1 MLRAD
6 WTCQRPNVLAVF
18 LAAFFAGCSRTPSR
32 ISGPNIDPQDAANAA
47 ISAYDRDGDNALS
60 KTELKQCPSL
70 LGGIDGYDA
79 NHDSKITADEIASR
93 LKSWEA
99 SRVGITAATFYLKL
113 DGRRLEG
120 AKVVLEPEPFL
131 ADAIAAASAE
141 TNSSGLA
148 GPSMGAEHLPKGV
161 RSGLQPGLY
170 KIKVTHPKLKIPAKY
185 NDQTELGLEVPPQF
199 DLYHPPTFELSS
211 K

>member
-1 MLRAD
+1 MLRAVWND
-6 WTCQRPNVLAVF
+6 QGLAI
-18 LAAFFAGCSRTPSR
+18 LLSMGLLAGCSKMPSR
-32 ISGPNIDPQDAANAA
+32 ISGPDIDPQKAANAA
-47 ISAYDRDGDNALS
+47 VVAYDRDGDSALS
-60 KTELKQCPSL
+60 KAELKQCPSL
-70 LGGIDGYDA
+70 LGAIDAYDM
-79 NHDSKITADEIASR
+79 NHDSKISADEIASR

-99 SRVGITAATFYLKL
+99 SRVGITAATFYLKF

-120 AKVVLEPEPFL
+120 AKIILEPEQFL
-131 ADAIAAASAE
+131 TNAISTASAE

-148 GPSMGAEHLPKGV
+148 GPSMDAEHLPKGV